1 MVTRL
6 EKSSKL
12 RTPEYMLL
20 YRLEQVLGPRVINRA
35 LAGDERALQR
45 IEDFAWRGRKKPA
58 LVRWVK
64 SQRER
69 SNNGSGC
76 KEI

>member
-20 YRLEQVLGPRVINRA
+20 YRLEQVMGPRVISRA

-69 SNNGSGC
+69 SVNGSGSR
-76 KEI
+76 KI